1 MSALAIK
8 DKITIVIPCR
18 NEFNYI
24 GKTIHYINGQHNIKG
39 TRIII
44 ADADSDDGTT
54 EFVDFMINLYK
65 KTLKIERIKGGKVA
79 YGRNKGA
86 SMVKTPYILFM
97 DADTIL
103 TNDGIINNT
112 MYELDWNK
120 LDLLTCKVKSVGK
133 DIRTRITFWIFNI
146 INKIISRKTPFAV
159 GTYFLTTKKRFDE
172 LGGFDES
179 LDNSEDYW
187 LSKQYDPKMFRI
199 ADSYICQD
207 DRRFKKMGYLGM
219 AQYLVKNFVNRNNP
233 AYWDSLDSSRY
244 WN

>member
-8 DKITIVIPCR
+8 NNVTIVIPCR
-18 NEFNYI
+18 NEINYI
-24 GKTIHYINGQHNIKG
+24 GQTIHYINAQHNIRG

-44 ADADSDDGTT
+44 ADGNSDDGTA
-54 EFVDFMINLYK
+54 EFIDFMIDLYK
-65 KTLKIERIKGGKVA
+65 DTLKIERIQGGKVA

-86 SMVKTPYILFM
+86 AMVKTPYILFM

-103 TNDGIINNT
+103 TRDGIINNT

-133 DIRTRITFWIFNI
+133 DIRTTITFWIFNI

-172 LGGFDES
+172 LGGFDET

-187 LSKQYDPKMFRI
+187 LSKQYDPKKFRI
-199 ADSYICQD
+199 ADAYIGQD
-207 DRRFKKMGYLGM
+207 DRRFKKMGYFGM
-219 AQYLVKNFVNRNNP
+219 LKLIINGYLNRNNIEFFKKDIG
-233 AYWDSLDSSRY
+233 YWEA
-244 WN
+244 